1 MVWRKLSVVFV
12 AAIFGVALFVLPSQ
26 AQAGGTYGPTGL
38 TRVPPPAP
46 TPAVVATSR
55 SSVSTVTITVTP
67 VQVPAT
73 EEPLVVSIRGLDGSV
88 RRFPVE
94 GGTAAIQTEQITLRA
109 GQSVTVQLR
118 AAR

>member
-1 MVWRKLSVVFV
+1 MVWRKPSLVFV
-12 AAIFGVALFVLPSQ
+12 AALFGLALIVMSPQ
-26 AQAGGTYGPTGL
+26 AQAGGTYGPPSL
-38 TRVPPPAP
+38 TRVPTTP
-46 TPAVVATSR
+46 TPAAVSAARPSF
-55 SSVSTVTITVTP
+55 STVTITVTP

-109 GQSVTVQLR
+109 GQSVTVQWR
-118 AAR
+118 AAK